1 MAPTRWQA
9 WRTQRSTQKPQ
20 VLREV
25 CTKPAAQRAS
35 SGRWGRPTSLH
46 DAEGRAG
53 KQREDPHTD
62 PAQQALAC
70 GAGRVRGQKHQQRS
84 QVQGGSSE
92 GMLRGP
98 PAVATEIDVSDTA
111 EARRTAHRRAE
122 PIDSPKPTSGL
133 CAALQTDEI
142 QLPQPEQRHKLPQP
156 GKHHRTLIQPQP

>member
-1 MAPTRWQA
+1 M
-9 WRTQRSTQKPQ
+9 
-20 VLREV
+20 
-25 CTKPAAQRAS
+25 
-35 SGRWGRPTSLH
+35 
-46 DAEGRAG
+46 
-53 KQREDPHTD
+53 
-62 PAQQALAC
+62 AC

-111 EARRTAHRRAE
+111 EARTAHRRAE
-122 PIDSPKPTSGL
+122 PIDSPKPTSGR